1 MDEATPMTDAQL
13 RERLTRLQQKQRRQ
27 ASRIAELEQEVAET
41 RRLHRRVAE
50 IADVVAELL
59 VPAVDRD
66 DERLRAALA
75 ELGRPETSV

>member
-1 MDEATPMTDAQL
+1 MDEATPLTDAQL

-27 ASRIAELEQEVAET
+27 ARRIAELEQEVAET

-66 DERLRAALA
+66 DDRLRAALA
-75 ELGRPETSV
+75 ELGRRETSV